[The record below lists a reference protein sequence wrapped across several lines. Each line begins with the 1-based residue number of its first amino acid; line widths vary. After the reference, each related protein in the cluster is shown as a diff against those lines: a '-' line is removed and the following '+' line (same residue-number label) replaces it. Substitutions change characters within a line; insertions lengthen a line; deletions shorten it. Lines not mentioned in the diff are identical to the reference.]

1 MTRYRW
7 DGDRFVDRDG
17 IPMPTEIRDFVP
29 SPYVVRDVSYKSP
42 LSGKEITSR
51 SQRREEMKIH
61 GVREVDPSERKA
73 KDIFYHN
80 KKYAEAAG
88 RDWKPRAKPAAD
100 DGYQRLSRDD
110 LPARLRKKLV

>member
-7 DGDRFVDRDG
+7 NGERFVDRDG
-17 IPMPTEIRDFVP
+17 LPMAVPVLDFVP
-29 SPYVVRDVSYKSP
+29 MPYVVRDVSYKSP

-51 SQRREEMKIH
+51 AQRREEMKVYQ
-61 GVREVDPSERKA
+61 VREVDPSERKA
-73 KDIFYHN
+73 KDIYYHN

-88 RDWKPRAKPAAD
+88 RDWKPKAKPVVG

>member
-1 MTRYRW
+1 MSRYRW
-7 DGDRFVDRDG
+7 NGERFVDRDG
-17 IPMPTEIRDFVP
+17 LPMAVPVLDFVP
-29 SPYVVRDVSYKSP
+29 MPYVVRDVSYKSP

-51 SQRREEMKIH
+51 AQRREEMKVYQ
-61 GVREVDPSERKA
+61 VREVDPSERKA

-88 RDWKPRAKPAAD
+88 RDWKPHAKPTAD